1 MRNLKRFG
9 VKSDIILLPEE
20 KHAFILFD
28 YYAPHDTVVKIMDK
42 IADKINEYLKE
53 VIYAGLDNP
62 LYGKNSSGC
71 CAEMMFFEDIS
82 NIIPVAEK
90 AVLNR

>member
-9 VKSDIILLPEE
+9 IKSDIILLPEE

-28 YYAPHDTVVKIMDK
+28 YSSYDTVVGITDK

-53 VIYAGLDNP
+53 ENNQ
-62 LYGKNSSGC
+62 K
-71 CAEMMFFEDIS
+71 
-82 NIIPVAEK
+82 
-90 AVLNR
+90 

>member
-9 VKSDIILLPEE
+9 IKSDIILLPEE

-42 IADKINEYLKE
+42 IAEKINEYLKE
-53 VIYAGLDNP
+53 ENNQ
-62 LYGKNSSGC
+62 K
-71 CAEMMFFEDIS
+71 
-82 NIIPVAEK
+82 
-90 AVLNR
+90 

>member
-42 IADKINEYLKE
+42 IAEKINEYLKE
-53 VIYAGLDNP
+53 ENNQ
-62 LYGKNSSGC
+62 K
-71 CAEMMFFEDIS
+71 
-82 NIIPVAEK
+82 
-90 AVLNR
+90 